1 MTLAKSIDQPT
12 RQRVDRPCVADGC
25 MATAHRYTT
34 LRQSVIAATHFEL
47 KPPTLTD
54 STSSTTSS
62 SSRSGGGGGDA
73 IKDALTC
80 AS

>member
-1 MTLAKSIDQPT
+1 
-12 RQRVDRPCVADGC
+12 
-25 MATAHRYTT
+25 MAAWRLRTAT

-62 SSRSGGGGGDA
+62 SSRSGGGGGGDA

>member
-1 MTLAKSIDQPT
+1 VSIV
-12 RQRVDRPCVADGC
+12 RASLMAAWRPR
-25 MATAHRYTT
+25 TAA